1 VYHKFYTGSF
11 PITPV
16 AKFITEEK
24 FDTSDFPPAML
35 SLGKDDRGVQWGL
48 PYAVSTPIFYCNEQ
62 AYRDAGLDP
71 GKLPA
76 TWPDVVESARALAKG
91 ERAGVWYHYD
101 ITGNWLF
108 QAMTECA
115 GGRMITPDGKSVAF
129 AEPAGVE
136 ALTFWV
142 DLINRHKAKPVL
154 GWTQAQQSWNAGK
167 IAQLSTTTAL
177 LTALSTG
184 VSFPVRATLFP
195 KHPQHPR
202 RVPAGGNNVYIF
214 AKDPEQQRAAW
225 EFIKYVT
232 GAEGTTLTAQGMG
245 YLAVRK
251 SPLAKAEL
259 MGDFLKKT
267 PNAAVTYRQLDE
279 MVPWYNFPGRGGTRI
294 YKLVQD
300 AIQDAFLQKK
310 TPKMALEEAAMAA
323 NRLIAGRG

>member
-1 VYHKFYTGSF
+1 
-11 PITPV
+11 
-16 AKFITEEK
+16 
-24 FDTSDFPPAML
+24 M
-35 SLGKDDRGVQWGL
+35 
-48 PYAVSTPIFYCNEQ
+48 
-62 AYRDAGLDP
+62 
-71 GKLPA
+71 
-76 TWPDVVESARALAKG
+76 
-91 ERAGVWYHYD
+91 
-101 ITGNWLF
+101 
-108 QAMTECA
+108 
-115 GGRMITPDGKSVAF
+115 
-129 AEPAGVE
+129 
-136 ALTFWV
+136 
-142 DLINRHKAKPVL
+142 DLINKHKAKPML

-177 LTALSTG
+177 LTVLSTG

-214 AKDPEQQRAAW
+214 AKDPDQQRAGW
-225 EFIKYVT
+225 ELIKYIT

-245 YLAVRK
+245 YLSVRK

-310 TPKMALEEAAMAA
+310 TPKVALEEAATAA